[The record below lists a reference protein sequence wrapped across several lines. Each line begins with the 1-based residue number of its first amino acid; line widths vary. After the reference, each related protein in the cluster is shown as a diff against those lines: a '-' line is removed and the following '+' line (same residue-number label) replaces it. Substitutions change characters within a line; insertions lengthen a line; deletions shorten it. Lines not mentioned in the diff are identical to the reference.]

1 MDKKLRSLR
10 DVDAI
15 ERQRK
20 KVTDKSLLIYEHK
33 ANREAGFK
41 MFTPELKRIT
51 HLMTKARAEANFRWH
66 NSRASDSVALEEMI
80 IKNNHFDFFN
90 MEGFNNFISSHMNH
104 CYSLRRHRRD
114 RAYEIARNKDR
125 YSGLVSPRQKF
136 LAIKKEDWARDFGS
150 RKSHQDAWNTLV
162 DNVCSSK
169 FELECGGF
177 NHMLVHMEGLN
188 KLEDILSIGMIETKV
203 ILYAELIS
211 TNQHGLKVFKAKWIK
226 PANDFPNYT
235 NESGFIFLFEGIAL
249 AYKKNVSPELRI
261 SREVNAMLNKNYGP
275 VAMKRIN
282 DTAGKPIPYYLYR
295 KIKDYINNH
304 SGNLMDAI
312 TDFRFQ
318 VLMANELNVEDAA

>member
-1 MDKKLRSLR
+1 MD
-10 DVDAI
+10 
-15 ERQRK
+15 
-20 KVTDKSLLIYEHK
+20 
-33 ANREAGFK
+33 
-41 MFTPELKRIT
+41 
-51 HLMTKARAEANFRWH
+51 
-66 NSRASDSVALEEMI
+66 
-80 IKNNHFDFFN
+80 
-90 MEGFNNFISSHMNH
+90 
-104 CYSLRRHRRD
+104 
-114 RAYEIARNKDR
+114 
-125 YSGLVSPRQKF
+125 
-136 LAIKKEDWARDFGS
+136 
-150 RKSHQDAWNTLV
+150 
-162 DNVCSSK
+162 
-169 FELECGGF
+169 
-177 NHMLVHMEGLN
+177 GLN

-282 DTAGKPIPYYLYR
+282 DTAGKPIPYYLYG

>member
-33 ANREAGFK
+33 ANRYAGFK

>member
-1 MDKKLRSLR
+1 MDKELRRLR
-10 DVDAI
+10 DVDLI

-20 KVTDKSLLIYEHK
+20 SVTDKSLLIYEDK
-33 ANREAGFK
+33 ANRDAGFK

-51 HLMTKARAEANFRWH
+51 HLITKARSESNFKFWNNR
-66 NSRASDSVALEEMI
+66 SSDSVAMEEMI
-80 IKNNHFDFFN
+80 IKNNYFDFFN
-90 MEGFNNFISSHMNH
+90 MEGFNDFISSHMNH
-104 CYSLRRHRRD
+104 CYALRRHRKD

-203 ILYAELIS
+203 ILYAELLS
-211 TNQHGLKVFKAKWIK
+211 TNQHGLKVFKA
-226 PANDFPNYT
+226 
-235 NESGFIFLFEGIAL
+235 
-249 AYKKNVSPELRI
+249 
-261 SREVNAMLNKNYGP
+261 
-275 VAMKRIN
+275 
-282 DTAGKPIPYYLYR
+282 LYHR
-295 KIKDYINNH
+295 
-304 SGNLMDAI
+304 L
-312 TDFRFQ
+312 
-318 VLMANELNVEDAA
+318 

>member
-33 ANREAGFK
+33 ANRYAGFK

-104 CYSLRRHRRD
+104 CYMLRRHRRD

>member
-1 MDKKLRSLR
+1 
-10 DVDAI
+10 
-15 ERQRK
+15 
-20 KVTDKSLLIYEHK
+20 
-33 ANREAGFK
+33 
-41 MFTPELKRIT
+41 
-51 HLMTKARAEANFRWH
+51 
-66 NSRASDSVALEEMI
+66 
-80 IKNNHFDFFN
+80 
-90 MEGFNNFISSHMNH
+90 
-104 CYSLRRHRRD
+104 
-114 RAYEIARNKDR
+114 
-125 YSGLVSPRQKF
+125 
-136 LAIKKEDWARDFGS
+136 
-150 RKSHQDAWNTLV
+150 
-162 DNVCSSK
+162 
-169 FELECGGF
+169 
-177 NHMLVHMEGLN
+177 MLVHMEGLN
-188 KLEDILSIGMIETKV
+188 KLEDIYSIGMIETKV
-203 ILYAELIS
+203 ILYAELLS

-282 DTAGKPIPYYLYR
+282 ETAGKPIPYYLYR

>member
-1 MDKKLRSLR
+1 MDKELRRLR
-10 DVDAI
+10 DVDLI

-20 KVTDKSLLIYEHK
+20 SVTDKSLLIYEDK
-33 ANREAGFK
+33 ANRDAGFK

-51 HLMTKARAEANFRWH
+51 HLITKARSESNFKFWNNR
-66 NSRASDSVALEEMI
+66 SSDSVEIEEMI
-80 IKNNHFDFFN
+80 IKNNYFDFFN
-90 MEGFNNFISSHMNH
+90 MEGFNVFISSHMNH
-104 CYSLRRHRRD
+104 CSNLRRHRKD

-136 LAIKKEDWARDFGS
+136 LAIKKEEWDRDFGS
-150 RKSHQDAWNTLV
+150 RKSHKDAWETLV
-162 DNVCSSK
+162 GNVCSSK
-169 FELECGGF
+169 FEIECGGF

-188 KLEDILSIGMIETKV
+188 KLEDIYSIGMIETKV
-203 ILYAELIS
+203 ILYAELLS

-249 AYKKNVSPELRI
+249 AYKKNVSPELRM

-282 DTAGKPIPYYLYR
+282 DTAGKPIPYYLYG

>member
-33 ANREAGFK
+33 ANRDAGFK

-282 DTAGKPIPYYLYR
+282 DTAGKPIPYYLYG

>member
-1 MDKKLRSLR
+1 MDKELRSAR

-20 KVTDKSLLIYEHK
+20 KVTGKSLLIYEEK
-33 ANREAGFK
+33 ANRDAGFK

-51 HLMTKARAEANFRWH
+51 HLMTKARSEANFRWH

-104 CYSLRRHRRD
+104 CYSLRRNRRD

-136 LAIKKEDWARDFGS
+136 LAIKKEEWDRDFGS
-150 RKSHQDAWNTLV
+150 RKSHQDAWETLV
-162 DNVCSSK
+162 SNVCSSK

-261 SREVNAMLNKNYGP
+261 SREVNAMLNRNYGP

-282 DTAGKPIPYYLYR
+282 ETAGKPIPYYLYR

>member
-1 MDKKLRSLR
+1 MDKELRSAR

-20 KVTDKSLLIYEHK
+20 SVTDKSLLIYEDK
-33 ANREAGFK
+33 ANRDAGFK

-51 HLMTKARAEANFRWH
+51 HLITKARSESNFKFWNNR
-66 NSRASDSVALEEMI
+66 SSDSVAMEEMI

-136 LAIKKEDWARDFGS
+136 LAIKKEEWDRDFGS
-150 RKSHQDAWNTLV
+150 RKSHQDAWETLV
-162 DNVCSSK
+162 SNVCSSK

-188 KLEDILSIGMIETKV
+188 KLEDIHSIGMIETKV
-203 ILYAELIS
+203 ILYAELLS

-235 NESGFIFLFEGIAL
+235 NESGFIFLFEDIAL
-249 AYKKNVSPELRI
+249 AYKKNASSELRI
-261 SREVNAMLNKNYGP
+261 STAVNDKLQQRYMTTAMT
-275 VAMKRIN
+275 RIN
-282 DTAGKPIPYYLYR
+282 EIAGKPIPYYLYR
-295 KIKDYINNH
+295 KITDYITNH
-304 SGNLMDAI
+304 RGSVMDAI